1 MEKLIF
7 AFTGDVM
14 LGRTVNEYINSR
26 TPQYPWGNVLPII
39 KKADLSFVNLEC
51 AITSHKKE
59 SEMIKAF
66 YFRADPVSVDV
77 LKQGGINYVSLA
89 NNHVLDFGDAG
100 LSETINLLDKNNIF
114 HAGAGKS
121 ITDASRPALLE
132 IKGLKVTVLSF
143 SDYPREWAAEKRKAG
158 LNYISVSLSDK
169 NFSKIRQSI
178 KDAKKQAD
186 IVVFSIHWGPNMRQ
200 YPPKDFVEFAHA
212 VMDAGADIFHGHS
225 AHVFQPIEIYNGKP
239 IFYDCGD
246 FIDDYA
252 VDIDLRNDYA
262 LLYNVI
268 ISPVSKKIM
277 SIELVPCI
285 IHSCRVNLADESLFE
300 IIAQK
305 IEAISLSF
313 GTKIRRVKNK
323 LVVDINN

>member
-1 MEKLIF
+1 M
-7 AFTGDVM
+7 
-14 LGRTVNEYINSR
+14 
-26 TPQYPWGNVLPII
+26 
-39 KKADLSFVNLEC
+39 
-51 AITSHKKE
+51 
-59 SEMIKAF
+59 
-66 YFRADPVSVDV
+66 
-77 LKQGGINYVSLA
+77 
-89 NNHVLDFGDAG
+89 
-100 LSETINLLDKNNIF
+100 
-114 HAGAGKS
+114 
-121 ITDASRPALLE
+121 
-132 IKGLKVTVLSF
+132 
-143 SDYPREWAAEKRKAG
+143 AAEKRKAG
-158 LNYISVSLSDK
+158 FNYILVSLSDK

-268 ISPVSKKIM
+268 ISPASKRYK
-277 SIELVPCI
+277 VG
-285 IHSCRVNLADESLFE
+285 V
-300 IIAQK
+300 
-305 IEAISLSF
+305 
-313 GTKIRRVKNK
+313 
-323 LVVDINN
+323 